1 MRRRILVG
9 YLILT
14 AVVLLALEVPL
25 GLSLA
30 RRERDTRSTA
40 ATRDATTLAS
50 LAEEAVEHPAGHD
63 LAGLIGQYRD
73 KAGTDVAVVDRAG
86 RLLAARPSR
95 TDAGE
100 EPEAEYGDGIR
111 SALAGRVATGRHHD
125 DDGK

>member
-1 MRRRILVG
+1 MRRRLLVG
-9 YLILT
+9 YLVLT

-30 RRERDTRSTA
+30 RRERDTRSAT

-50 LAEEAVEHPAGHD
+50 LAEEALEHPAGHD

-73 KAGTDVAVVDRAG
+73 RAGTEIAVVGRDG
-86 RLLAARPSR
+86 RLVASSASWAD
-95 TDAGE
+95 TGE

-111 SALAGRVATGRHHD
+111 AALAGRVAAGRHHD
-125 DDGK
+125 

>member
-9 YLILT
+9 YLVLT

-30 RRERDTRSTA
+30 RRERDSRSAT

-63 LAGLIGQYRD
+63 LAGLVGQYRD
-73 KAGTDVAVVDRAG
+73 RAGTEIVIVDRAG
-86 RLLAARPSR
+86 RLLASSASR

-100 EPEAEYGDGIR
+100 EP
-111 SALAGRVATGRHHD
+111 
-125 DDGK
+125 